1 MERLFNAGAGRGQI
15 DAQMAGAVEHHAVL
29 HGSTDG
35 PAGFLHI
42 LNGLAVGGA
51 PVGAVHKE
59 HIGAFGL
66 CHMDT
71 LEVLCDVVTGKI
83 HVAGQRLTEL
93 VGPLI
98 ALGAVGTDEGVHRE
112 DVHGV
117 IVAEGGFLLDAV
129 TPPRVIND
137 VIAADETGK
146 VEGLGGG
153 VEGGSAHPGVLTD
166 GLGGDVL
173 VAGEDDV

>member
-35 PAGFLHI
+35 PAGFLNV

-51 PVGAVHKE
+51 PVGAVYKE

-71 LEVLCDVVTGKI
+71 LEVLCDVVAGEI
-83 HVAGQRLTEL
+83 HIAGQRLTEL

-98 ALGAVGTDEGVHRE
+98 ALGEVGTEEGVHRE

-137 VIAADETGK
+137 MIAADETGE

-153 VEGGSAHPGVLTD
+153 VEGGSTHPGVLTD

-173 VAGEDDV
+173 VA